1 TASAPLM
8 TALAIGRT
16 ADPSPGMTCG
26 ANAAAPTPTRKPEPH
41 PLNRLSMS
49 AMVHLIPAA
58 PGMLRCLPRSTRR
71 AKSLSHKCAPHD
83 DGRGEVHEGEVV
95 LRLLLPP
102 DEQLATAVEPRGRPF
117 DDPSARLCPV
127 PARAALLAATANMR
141 DVAAT
146 AAGVF
151 GIRVVVAF
159 VQAEMLL
166 GVGRGPHDA
175 RVQQLADRF
184 LVRPIRRSEGNGD
197 GHPGAVGEMMALGA
211 GLRAIGGI
219 GAGFFPRPAGL
230 CATTRLRTATA
241 TAGPRRDHSAG
252 ASASRWLRNTP
263 PRPSAG
269 TADGLWSP
277 SRTPAARPSTDSRCA
292 ARRAPRR
299 GRAAAAA
306 TAVLPS
312 AGILRSAT
320 ARRSDSTYRPARARR
335 SAHAAASCSAPPP
348 ST

>member
-1 TASAPLM
+1 DSWIEAREEGPLRHGGTQWARSESGFRAPSTAEGAVLVVVPAKWRKTLETSETWSKPSAQP
-8 TALAIGRT
+8 
-16 ADPSPGMTCG
+16 
-26 ANAAAPTPTRKPEPH
+26 
-41 PLNRLSMS
+41 
-49 AMVHLIPAA
+49 
-58 PGMLRCLPRSTRR
+58 
-71 AKSLSHKCAPHD
+71 KSLSHKCAPHD

-146 AAGVF
+146 ADGVF

-211 GLRAIGGI
+211 G
-219 GAGFFPRPAGL
+219 
-230 CATTRLRTATA
+230 
-241 TAGPRRDHSAG
+241 
-252 ASASRWLRNTP
+252 
-263 PRPSAG
+263 
-269 TADGLWSP
+269 
-277 SRTPAARPSTDSRCA
+277 
-292 ARRAPRR
+292 
-299 GRAAAAA
+299 
-306 TAVLPS
+306 
-312 AGILRSAT
+312 
-320 ARRSDSTYRPARARR
+320 
-335 SAHAAASCSAPPP
+335 
-348 ST
+348 